1 MLFLKTNLT
10 DDKQSRR
17 AQDSNYFRSVGMLPI
32 LFFFFRIKC
41 LYQFEQ
47 GPLTLLQVSKLI
59 LIYF

>member
-32 LFFFFRIKC
+32 LFFFKIKC

>member
-32 LFFFFRIKC
+32 LFFLRIKC

-47 GPLTLLQVSKLI
+47 GPLTLLQVSKLF

>member
-32 LFFFFRIKC
+32 LFLFKN
-41 LYQFEQ
+41 
-47 GPLTLLQVSKLI
+47 
-59 LIYF
+59 

>member
-32 LFFFFRIKC
+32 LLFFKELNVYINLNKG
-41 LYQFEQ
+41 L
-47 GPLTLLQVSKLI
+47 
-59 LIYF
+59 

>member
-17 AQDSNYFRSVGMLPI
+17 AQNSNYFRSVGMLPI
-32 LFFFFRIKC
+32 LFLRIKC

>member
-32 LFFFFRIKC
+32 LFFKRIKC